1 MTTKEYDSLPLAAS
15 SRARIPTDFALLTPG
30 VLGGQQRPGGS
41 VSATTSLSVDG
52 SEQMRTDILVDGMS
66 AGQFQQF
73 GSFTELA
80 VPVDAVQ
87 EFNLIKGVFS
97 AEYGY
102 VQTAVVSF
110 LLKSGGNKFHGSF
123 FENFRNDVLN
133 SRSFFEGNRL
143 PFRHN
148 NFGATISGPVWI
160 PKIYKGRDRT
170 FFMISSDNSRFRGAS
185 QIRLYTSPPTEF
197 IAGNFSSLRTAAG
210 APRTIYDP
218 ATTVINANGTA
229 RITCMASLAEW

>member
-1 MTTKEYDSLPLAAS
+1 MLFRS
-15 SRARIPTDFALLTPG
+15 
-30 VLGGQQRPGGS
+30 
-41 VSATTSLSVDG
+41 
-52 SEQMRTDILVDGMS
+52 S

-110 LLKSGGNKFHGSF
+110 SLKSGTNQFHGSL

-133 SRSFFEGNRL
+133 SRSFFEGNKL

-148 NFGATISGPVWI
+148 NFGATFTGPVWI
-160 PKIYKGRDRT
+160 PKIYNGRDRT
-170 FFMISSDNSRFRGAS
+170 FFMVSSDNSRFRGAS
-185 QIRLYTSPPTEF
+185 QIVVYTSPPAEF
-197 IAGNFSSLRTAAG
+197 LRGDFSSLRTASG
-210 APRTIYDP
+210 APRIIYDP
-218 ATTVINANGTA
+218 ATTVSDGRGGVTRQPFANNVIPQERMKIGRA
-229 RITCMASLAEW
+229 HV